1 MIFESENL
9 LNKSMDMKN
18 RSRQGS
24 YFFGHGK
31 LLLTGEYFVL
41 NGAKALALPTM
52 VGQSLEVRHAPS
64 FSPRLIW
71 QSFDVTGKLWFEAEF
86 EFWHFDYIRG
96 SAGETPNHE
105 VLFLQDLLRQARK
118 QNPHFMREDSQIT
131 VETRLGFP
139 LHWGLGSS
147 STLIYNVAQLAYIGP
162 FELLFKTSNGSGY
175 DVACAQADS
184 PILYYRKGG
193 EYSWAPLNFNPPFID
208 DLYLVY
214 LGQKCDSRA
223 AVDNYKKL
231 PAPSN
236 ETIAQISKLTESMA
250 QVSTLTEMERIIVTH
265 ENIVGDHLGL
275 RPIKEQLFS
284 DYWGEVKSLGA
295 WGGDFVLATSD
306 RGMDKT
312 ETYFKNKN
320 IEVVMKLKDLA
331 ILGHQSLTLMQ

>member
-1 MIFESENL
+1 VIFESENL

-41 NGAKALALPTM
+41 NGAKALALPTV
-52 VGQSLEVRHAPS
+52 VGQSLEVRHTPS
-64 FSPRLIW
+64 FSPRIIW
-71 QSFDVTGKLWFEAEF
+71 QSFDVLGNLWFEAEF

-96 SAGETPNHE
+96 SAGETPNQE

-118 QNPHFMREDSQIT
+118 QNPHFLREDAQIT

-147 STLIYNVAQLAYIGP
+147 STLIYNVAQLAYISP

-184 PILYYRKGG
+184 PIMYYRKGA
-193 EYSWAPLNFNPPFID
+193 EYSWAPLNFNPPFIE

-214 LGQKCDSRA
+214 QGQKCDSRE
-223 AVDNYKKL
+223 AVDRYKKL
-231 PAPSN
+231 PTPSN
-236 ETIAQISKLTESMA
+236 ETIAQISKLTEGMA
-250 QVSTLTEMERIIVTH
+250 QAQTLAEMDKIIVSH
-265 ENIVGDHLGL
+265 EALVANHLGL
-275 RPIKEQLFS
+275 RPIKEEQFA
-284 DYWGEVKSLGA
+284 DYWGEIKSLGA

-306 RGMDKT
+306 RGLAKT
-312 ETYFKNKN
+312 ETYFKEKG
-320 IEVVMKLKDLA
+320 IDVVMKLKDLA